1 MKTLF
6 RLSISFMKNVMMFLL
21 LITSGIA
28 TAQKPQVTF
37 DEPQEEPANWR
48 KTPLHNAANLN
59 ILNWDDNEIIISSF
73 KEQLYLARIDKNLNI
88 KENSTTRLGKSH
100 GSKDNLLRIW
110 HENDS
115 IYVIIREERNVYLY
129 TFDFRSL
136 LQTNMKQIYTVS
148 KHDPSQTETPVDIAW
163 SDNGEYIALVVRHI
177 PRKSEE
183 FMGMRKKQ
191 SSFHEFC
198 LYDKHFNPV
207 GSGVFDAV
215 VLPHRVGTG
224 LGYASSWTLTDNGEI
239 VFVSLKA
246 ARNPADYPDFGATAT
261 QMEIGL
267 FKDGKMTT
275 STIPNVYRGN
285 LPIGAVNCTEDIEA
299 YENRNSFSMSL
310 RTGTSLRYDGKS
322 MMIFFLNTLYKYS
335 FEDNTVTPQVA
346 MRSYLE
352 PTYYSSGLSDV
363 IDDNEGGQIIRGIG
377 GFVWIPQDIS
387 KSFMGSW
394 NVNNSS
400 STKWS
405 VSSTAATRSMT
416 FLRNDRLYHLADMEK
431 STTSYYIIGIS
442 ETTKKIAPQITC
454 VDKKG
459 TAETFNLDAGGYT
472 YFYKISDN
480 RIALWEGNIKVNGK
494 ACLRFGHIDIP

>member
-88 KENSTTRLGKSH
+88 KESSKTRLGESRARE
-100 GSKDNLLRIW
+100 DEILRIW

-115 IYVIIREERNVYLY
+115 IYIIMKEEHNVLFY
-129 TFDFRSL
+129 TFDYKSL
-136 LQTNMKQIYTVS
+136 QQTNMKQIYTIS
-148 KHDPSQTETPVDIAW
+148 KHDPSQTATPVDIAW

-177 PRKSEE
+177 PRNSEE
-183 FMGMRKKQ
+183 FMGLRKKQ
-191 SSFHEFC
+191 SSFHEFR
-198 LYDKHFNPV
+198 LYDKHFNPI

-215 VLPHRVGTG
+215 VLPHRIGTG
-224 LGYASSWTLTDNGEI
+224 YGYASSWTLTDNGEI

-267 FKDGKMTT
+267 FKDGEMTT

-285 LPIGAVNCTEDIEA
+285 LPVGAVNCTEDINS

-310 RTGTSLRYDGKS
+310 RTGTILRYDGKS

-346 MRSYLE
+346 MPYALE
-352 PTYYSSGLSDV
+352 PTYYSSGLSNV

-387 KSFMGSW
+387 KSFIGTW
-394 NVNNSS
+394 NVNRSS

-405 VSSTAATRSMT
+405 VSSTTAIRNLT
-416 FLRNDRLYHLADMEK
+416 FLRNNRLYHFADMEK
-431 STTSYYIIGIS
+431 STTSYFIIGIA
-442 ETTKKIAPQITC
+442 EGTEKLAPQITC
-454 VDKKG
+454 VGKDGKS
-459 TAETFNLDAGGYT
+459 ETFNLDAVGYT

-480 RIALWEGNIKVNGK
+480 RIALWERNIKVNGK
-494 ACLRFGHIDIP
+494 ECMRFGHVDLP